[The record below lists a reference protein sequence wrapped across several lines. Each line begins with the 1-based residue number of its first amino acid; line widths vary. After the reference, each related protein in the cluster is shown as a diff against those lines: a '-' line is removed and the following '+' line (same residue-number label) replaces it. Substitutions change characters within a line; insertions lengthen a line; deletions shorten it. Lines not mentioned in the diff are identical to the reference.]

1 MSQTLAPVHMLHI
14 FQRPRQGRAQ
24 IGQYRAMNWK
34 HRIVARGG
42 YDTASC
48 SLIVT
53 PAEAEEIYSY
63 FVGAIGR
70 LHIDNPV
77 DPAWEG
83 YISAITYRR
92 GGIVLR
98 RSLDNM
104 ANKINVTYSLASGAT
119 ENINTAIPGVMQN
132 DESIAIYGVKE
143 QNFEAGIHYNLS
155 NNRTHKILLRSTL
168 LSMRA
173 WPEVATSNGTE
184 TGGAVIELEFR
195 GLAYM
200 IWDWENYLNPPATSS
215 AIAMVNAEDA
225 FQRVSVRN
233 GGASA
238 VYLPSNAASIIAQGG
253 VPAGSR
259 VGTPY
264 RYISLNSTFQISTG
278 SESGMTYMQYIMSIV
293 EAGDGLLQWVY
304 GVTAPDPNSGDRYA
318 VYRQASTTVKYQVS
332 ALRDTGRLR
341 DVYGTLVPG
350 WLVTPDAS
358 VRIMDILVGYNQTGG
373 DPRLGYI
380 ESIDYDGNTGMVQ
393 FATGENITME
403 GILQRG
409 RVIRP
414 FGVADRFGAN
424 LRTKLL

>member
-1 MSQTLAPVHMLHI
+1 MSQVLAPIHMLHV

-24 IGQYRAMNWK
+24 IAQYRASNWK
-34 HRIVARGG
+34 HRIISRGG

-48 SLIVT
+48 SLIVP
-53 PAEAEEIYSY
+53 PAEAEDIFAN

-70 LHIDNPV
+70 LHVDNPLEA
-77 DPAWEG
+77 AWEG
-83 YISAITYRR
+83 YISAVTYRR

-98 RSLDNM
+98 RSLENM
-104 ANKINVTYSLASGAT
+104 ANKINVTYSLATGAT
-119 ENINTAIPGVMQN
+119 ENINTAVPGVMQN
-132 DESIAIYGVKE
+132 DASIAIYGLKE
-143 QNFEAGIHYNLS
+143 QNFEAGIHYTT
-155 NNRTHKILLRSTL
+155 NRTQKSLLRATL

-173 WPEVATSNGTE
+173 WPEVSASNGSE

-200 IWDWENYLNPPATSS
+200 VWDWESYLNPPATSG
-215 AIAMVNAEDA
+215 AIATVDAEDA
-225 FQRVSVRN
+225 FQRVSVRS

-238 VYLPSNAASIIAQGG
+238 VYLPKNAASIIAQGA
-253 VPAGSR
+253 VPVGSR
-259 VGTPY
+259 IGTPY
-264 RYISLNSTFQISTG
+264 RHIALNPTFQINTA
-278 SESGMTYMQYIMSIV
+278 SESGLTYMQYIMSIV

-304 GVTAPDPNSGDRYA
+304 GLTAPDPNSGDRYA
-318 VYRQASTTVKYQVS
+318 VYRQASTAVKYQVS

-350 WLVTPDAS
+350 WLITPDAG
-358 VRIMDILVGYNQTGG
+358 VRIMDILVGYNQVGG

-380 ESIDYDGNTGMVQ
+380 ESVDYDGETGLVQ

-409 RVIRP
+409 RVNKP
-414 FGVADRFGAN
+414 FSVMSRFGAP
-424 LRTKLL
+424 LRTKLV